1 MIIVMQV
8 IRGKSIN
15 IKVLSQEQKRR
26 QRQRS
31 NTWISLNLGPA
42 AGLCQAL
49 NIVQQL
55 PKIEALADVSPG
67 LAAAS

>member
-1 MIIVMQV
+1 MIIVMLV
-8 IRGKSIN
+8 IRGKCR
-15 IKVLSQEQKRR
+15 KVLLQKQKRL

-31 NTWISLNLGPA
+31 NTWIFLNLGPA

-55 PKIEALADVSPG
+55 SIKETLADVSPG
-67 LAAAS
+67 LAAAG